1 MFCFGIFRVALLF
14 ICQGAIL
21 LKKHFFWRTFVLFLR
36 KLIQFI
42 ISSSVCQELF
52 SFYFQVSFETRLLIT
67 HSNSSLFYQNSL
79 FMSSSFFIFLNFFSE
94 IRVAFVRRNSRKF
107 YQDYSSMSS
116 IFSSFLKKEV
126 PSHSLRWNFSIAL
139 SFFSCQPVFAF
150 FLLFYNPLICKTYF
164 HPYLIRCGTYYLQT
178 SGVEVTYS

>member
-1 MFCFGIFRVALLF
+1 MKRGFFAFPGSFHFVFKFLSKPGCLSLTATVHYF
-14 ICQGAIL
+14 IRTLCSCQA
-21 LKKHFFWRTFVLFLR
+21 V
-36 KLIQFI
+36 
-42 ISSSVCQELF
+42 
-52 SFYFQVSFETRLLIT
+52 FY
-67 HSNSSLFYQNSL
+67 
-79 FMSSSFFIFLNFFSE
+79 FLNFFLE

>member
-1 MFCFGIFRVALLF
+1 MS
-14 ICQGAIL
+14 
-21 LKKHFFWRTFVLFLR
+21 RTFFHFVFKFLS
-36 KLIQFI
+36 KPGCLSLAATVHYFI
-42 ISSSVCQELF
+42 RTFCSCQAV
-52 SFYFQVSFETRLLIT
+52 FY
-67 HSNSSLFYQNSL
+67 
-79 FMSSSFFIFLNFFSE
+79 FLNFFSE